1 MKKNYVMRFAA
12 VLLVLVL
19 LSTCVVSGTF
29 AKYVSTDT
37 ATDSAKVAK
46 WGVTVEVES
55 AAFEKT
61 YATNGSVN
69 DGDGNAIANSV
80 VATEKDTLA
89 PGTSGTLA
97 ELEITG
103 EPEVAA
109 NVTITAD
116 LVLTNWKLKDD
127 TTEYCPL
134 VFDVSGTE
142 IKIGATFEDGDNN
155 TIDNVAE
162 LEAAL
167 EASLNENKN
176 YAVGQNIAHNITVTW
191 EWEFDSGNDA
201 NDTELGD
208 PATLPEIS
216 FTLTA
221 TVTQID

>member
-97 ELEITG
+97 TLSITG
-103 EPEVAA
+103 TPEVAA

-116 LVLTNWKLKDD
+116 LELTNWTLIDG

-134 VFDVSGTE
+134 VFNVGGTE
-142 IKIGATFEDGDNN
+142 IKFDATNDTVDK
-155 TIDNVAE
+155 